1 MSLSFAVA
9 PGSSA
14 PPDPMQE
21 MVDNSLPGVR
31 YLARRIANRL
41 PAHVDVEDLV
51 QVGLV
56 GLLQSIDRYDA
67 DRGVKFQTYAN
78 RRIEGAMLDYLRSL
92 DWRPR
97 SVRRRGRELEQA
109 VASAEQRLGESASQE
124 ELAREMGVSAA
135 ELDQWIRDACSSG
148 EWHATTFGD
157 QGSDENSRDLLA
169 EIVDPSESPE
179 ETVTKQEMLR
189 VMAEAVSGLPRKER
203 LVLSM
208 YYYEHA
214 TMKQIGS
221 VLGVRQGRVSQ
232 LHAQAIARLRK
243 RIQLAPH
250 KPPQHFSAPAL
261 SARSAA

>member
-1 MSLSFAVA
+1 MSLSLAVV

-14 PPDPMQE
+14 QPDSMQE

-31 YLARRIANRL
+31 YLAHRIANRL

-56 GLLQSIDRYDA
+56 GLLQSADRYDPE
-67 DRGVKFQTYAN
+67 RGVKFQTYAN
-78 RRIEGAMLDYLRSL
+78 RRVEGAMLDYLRSL

-97 SVRRRGRELEQA
+97 SVRRRGREFEQA

-124 ELAREMGVSAA
+124 ELAEEMGISAS
-135 ELDQWIRDACSSG
+135 ELDHWIRDACSSG
-148 EWHATTFGD
+148 EWHGTTFGD
-157 QGSDENSRDLLA
+157 QGSDEPSRDLLA

-179 ETVTKQEMLR
+179 ETVTRQEMLR
-189 VMAEAVSGLPRKER
+189 VMAEAVNGLPQKKR

-214 TMKQIGS
+214 TMKEIGS

-232 LHAQAIARLRK
+232 LHAQAIDRLRK
-243 RIQLAPH
+243 RIQFTPR
-250 KPPQHFSAPAL
+250 KSPRRSSAPAA
-261 SARSAA
+261 SARFAA